1 MDIENLAMLKMV
13 ISENAPGTGTGIV

>member
-13 ISENAPGTGTGIV
+13 ISENAPGTGMGIV